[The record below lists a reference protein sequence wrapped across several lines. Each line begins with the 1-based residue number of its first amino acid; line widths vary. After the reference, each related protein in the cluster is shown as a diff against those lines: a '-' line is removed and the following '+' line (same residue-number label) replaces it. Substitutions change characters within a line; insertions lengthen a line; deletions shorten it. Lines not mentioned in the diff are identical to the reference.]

1 MALKSL
7 EDNVQKG
14 IEKSLETAQK
24 LPGLVKTGLSKGLET
39 LLNQLIRLDEEQG
52 KGFAPCDEKV
62 IQLTLGDVSQTFF
75 IIYQITDKQG
85 EFSVQTTLMGAPDCH
100 IKTRLG
106 ALINQQPAERITGDE
121 ILAQQFLNALADLE
135 IDWEEHLSHYTGDL
149 VAFKVGHAVRTGID
163 AKQQAKQK
171 AGDTFKEYLQF
182 EVNLLPTQHQVAA
195 FNQKVNATQSA
206 VDALENRINAL
217 FASVNSAH
225 SAK

>member
-24 LPGLVKTGLSKGLET
+24 LPGLVKTGLSKAIET

-121 ILAQQFLNALADLE
+121 MLAQQFLTALSDLE
-135 IDWEEHLSHYTGDL
+135 IDWEEQLSHYTGDL
-149 VAFKVGHAVRTGID
+149 VAFKVGHAVRSGLD

-182 EVNLLPTQHQVAA
+182 EVNLLPTKHQVAA
-195 FNQKVNATQSA
+195 FAQKVKTTETAVNALEARIDALLNAT
-206 VDALENRINAL
+206 
-217 FASVNSAH
+217 
-225 SAK
+225 K